1 MAGLTALKVFPN
13 PTSGNASLE
22 FMLKNQMEIAVQLL
36 DVNGKLV
43 RSTNREF
50 NAGFNRYE
58 LNASNL
64 NTGIY
69 FLRLLSEEGQKVV
82 RISVIK

>member
-1 MAGLTALKVFPN
+1 MFPN
-13 PTSGNASLE
+13 PTSNVATVE

-43 RSTNREF
+43 RSANQEF

-64 NTGIY
+64 NTGVY